1 MTFTS
6 AQMNRAIAQIC
17 EADPEFT
24 PIIEASPLCSIGRTQ
39 TQSSHFESLVESVIS
54 QQLAIHA
61 ADTIHARLVSLAGG
75 KITPSRIAKLE
86 ESDLRS
92 AGLSGAKAKT
102 IQGLSKAALT
112 RAVEIAGL
120 HLLDDELVSQ
130 KLNSLW
136 GIGPWT
142 VDMFMMFQLGRLDTW
157 PTGDLGVRRGWE
169 KIHRLKEQIEP
180 KKLQIQGEIFRPY
193 RSVVAWYCWR
203 AVESK

>member
-6 AQMNRAIAQIC
+6 AQMKRAIAQIC

-39 TQSSHFESLVESVIS
+39 TQSSH
-54 QQLAIHA
+54 HA

-180 KKLQIQGEIFRPY
+180 KKLQIQLKANRPI
-193 RSVVAWYCWR
+193 
-203 AVESK
+203 